1 MQVQRMERRP
11 LDGVT
16 GVGMTRL
23 TEGTTA
29 ERVRV
34 DVAVLEAGASLPRHP
49 AGREQVFY
57 VLDGTGRV
65 AGPDDAPASSTAT
78 STRTRSAVVPSVS
91 RVIPTPVTP
100 SRGRRSIRCTCMAS
114 RYAECGRK
122 PLLSLT
128 AGAATPTT

>member
-1 MQVQRMERRP
+1 MRVERMESRP

-23 TEGTTA
+23 TEGSTA

-65 AGPDDAPASSTAT
+65 AGPDDVPVDIGPGWAAIWQRGEEHT
-78 STRTRSAVVPSVS
+78 SWADTRMTVLIIQR
-91 RVIPTPVTP
+91 
-100 SRGRRSIRCTCMAS
+100 
-114 RYAECGRK
+114 
-122 PLLSLT
+122 
-128 AGAATPTT
+128 AGAES

>member
-65 AGPDDAPASSTAT
+65 AGPDDAPVVIGHGPTRGSSAT
-78 STRTRSAVVPSVS
+78 GARIVRFWLTS
-91 RVIPTPVTP
+91 P
-100 SRGRRSIRCTCMAS
+100 SRRDIVQVYWVSA
-114 RYAECGRK
+114 
-122 PLLSLT
+122 
-128 AGAATPTT
+128 